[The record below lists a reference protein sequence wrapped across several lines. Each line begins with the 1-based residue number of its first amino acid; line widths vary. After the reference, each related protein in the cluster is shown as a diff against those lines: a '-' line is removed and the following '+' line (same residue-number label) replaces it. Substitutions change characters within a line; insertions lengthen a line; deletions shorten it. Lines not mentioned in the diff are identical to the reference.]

1 MTDPSLRQLFLG
13 FLRLGATAYGGP
25 AMIAYVRQQ
34 CVAER
39 QWLSEQDFNEGLAL
53 CQVIP
58 GATVMQMSTYVG
70 YRLRGLPGAG
80 TVAVAF
86 VLPAFLLMTGL
97 SAIYFTLGELP
108 IVRAVFHGLAA
119 IVVAIILNSCVSLS
133 RTTLRGWRGE
143 ILAALA
149 FGALAVRMNLVIVL
163 VGAALLA
170 LILFR
175 REPAS
180 APAAEGRLP

>member
-1 MTDPSLRQLFLG
+1 MSEVSLRDIFLC
-13 FLRLGATAYGGP
+13 FLHLGATAYGGP

-39 QWLSEQDFNEGLAL
+39 QWLSGQDFNEGLAL

-70 YRLRGLPGAG
+70 SRLRGLPGAA
-80 TVAVAF
+80 TAAVGF

-97 SAIYFTLGELP
+97 SAIYFTLGELL
-108 IVRAVFHGLAA
+108 IVRAVFRGLAA

-133 RTTLRGWRGE
+133 RTTLHGWRG
-143 ILAALA
+143 ITLAALA
-149 FGALAVRMNLVIVL
+149 FGALAFRLNLVIVL
-163 VGAALLA
+163 AGAALLA

-175 REPAS
+175 EDPTTP
-180 APAAEGRLP
+180 PAAQGRCP